1 MTRTILYYN
10 VYITFNGEKTNLR
23 LADLIDRI
31 IQFDD
36 VERFWRTKNLSLLY
50 LKMIDINNPLNLY
63 NRSFAI
69 AKYRDNYR
77 PYTGRIGTN
86 IATQIEDDV
95 IEFTCCSYID
105 RSRQLLIEYNHH
117 GCRPNEIA
125 RYYSSFLPKN
135 EGAVWDICLEP
146 IDATRGLNVIR
157 QAHRIN
163 SIEFKIDCTQPLPNF
178 QAETFLGNYIRRTV
192 ESHVEF
198 GANIATIKFGN
209 GRRRLEI
216 IEAQTLIQM
225 VALLN
230 LEEDV
235 FSSVKI
241 EFVNADNVKETIDL
255 KNGNI
260 LKDIILQNVDAT
272 GYEFIIDQ
280 MEISYDINHQ
290 PGNTAYQRFPN
301 LIRNMNLPELVRHLN
316 NAIAVVPEEGA

>member
-1 MTRTILYYN
+1 MSRTILYYN
-10 VYITFNGEKTNLR
+10 VYITFNGEKTNHR
-23 LADLIDRI
+23 LSDLIDRI
-31 IQFDD
+31 EQFDN
-36 VERFWRTKNLSLLY
+36 VGKFWSTKNLSLLY
-50 LKMIDINNPLNLY
+50 LKMIDINNPLNIY

-69 AKYRDNYR
+69 AKYRNNYR

-86 IATQIEDDV
+86 IANPIEDDV

-105 RSRQLLIEYNHH
+105 HSRQLLIEYNHH
-117 GCRPNEIA
+117 GSRPNEIA
-125 RYYSSFLPKN
+125 KYLSSFLPKN
-135 EGAVWDICLEP
+135 EGAIWDLCLEP

-157 QAHRIN
+157 QARRIN
-163 SIEFKIDCTQPLPNF
+163 SIEFKIDCTQPLPDF

-198 GANIATIKFGN
+198 GANMATIKFGN

-230 LEEDV
+230 LENDV

-241 EFVNADNVKETIDL
+241 EFVSAENLKETIDL

-260 LKDIILQNVDAT
+260 LKNIILQDIDAN

-290 PGNTAYQRFPN
+290 PGNTAYQRFTN
-301 LIRNMNLPELVRHLN
+301 LIWNMNLPEIVPHHN
-316 NAIAVVPEEGA
+316 NVIAAVPDEGA